1 MAAIFD
7 TENNECSQDDYIAPV
22 FGVIDDSGVSKYE
35 LRVQL
40 TICSQYII
48 LLSFKFSL

>member
-7 TENNECSQDDYIAPV
+7 TENNDCSQDDYIAPV

-35 LRVQL
+35 LRVEL
-40 TICSQYII
+40 TIIMFTIYY
-48 LLSFKFSL
+48 FVVF